1 MHENTCLR
9 RDMTKS
15 VIKVLIVDDHPIV
28 RNGLRRF
35 LEIEDD
41 IVIVGEA
48 EDGISCIECVEKLKP
63 DVVLLDLVMPRME
76 GIEAIRKIKEI
87 SAEIRIVVLTSY
99 HQDAMVIPALKA
111 GALSYL
117 LKNSSPEDIL
127 EALRAAMKSE
137 ARLHPGIVNRL
148 MHDIC
153 KTGRPFLD
161 ALTARELEILKL
173 IAKGLSNRGIS
184 DKLTISEKTVK
195 SHVSSILS
203 KLYLSDRTQAAIF
216 ALQHG
221 IVPIDDIPS
230 Y

>member
-1 MHENTCLR
+1 
-9 RDMTKS
+9 MTKS
-15 VIKVLIVDDHPIV
+15 KIKILIVDDHPIV

-41 IVIVGEA
+41 IVVAGEA

-63 DVVLLDLVMPRME
+63 DVVLMDLVMPRME

-87 SAEIRIVVLTSY
+87 SPDIRIVVLTSY
-99 HQDAMVIPALKA
+99 HQDTMVIPALKA

-137 ARLHPGIVNRL
+137 ARLHPRIVNKL
-148 MHDIC
+148 MHNIC
-153 KTGRPFLD
+153 KAGPVRDT
-161 ALTARELEILKL
+161 LTARELEVLKL
-173 IAKGLSNRGIS
+173 IAKGMSNRDIS
-184 DKLTISEKTVK
+184 EKLFISEKTVK

-203 KLYLSDRTQAAIF
+203 KLELSDRTQAAIF
-216 ALQHG
+216 ALQQG
-221 IVPIDDIPS
+221 IVPLDDTPD
-230 Y
+230 